1 MASFGIHPADMYLP
15 APGIDQ
21 KKWAVVA
28 CDQFT
33 SDAAYWQRL
42 EEEVGSAPSALRIVY
57 PEVYLSEGE
66 ARIPMIRAAM
76 EQYMADGVLTK
87 QVENGFVLMER
98 TTESGSRIGLVA
110 AIDLEDYD
118 YTPGTSAPI
127 RATEGTILSRIP
139 PRVKIREGAL
149 LESPHVMLLMDD
161 PKDMVLGKLYQNRD
175 QLPVL
180 YDTELMAGGGTLK
193 GWAVTED
200 AQKEALYAALKQLNE
215 DCNGFLFAVG
225 DGNHSLATAKACWD
239 NKKATLSAEEAASDP
254 ARFALVEIVNLH
266 SPALSFEPIHRMVFG
281 ADGQQMLL
289 DFAAYVR
296 KKDMS
301 ATPGEDIVFVWEGNR
316 TGLSIKKAGELLPV
330 AVLQP
335 FLDRFLQENK
345 KCEIDYVHEAEAVEK
360 MSLNQGAGI
369 LLNAIEKSSLFPG
382 IVSGGVLPRK
392 TFSMGHGHEK
402 RYYMECRII
411 K

>member
-1 MASFGIHPADMYLP
+1 MQNFGIHPATIYLP
-15 APGIDQ
+15 APNVDQ

-33 SDAAYWQRL
+33 SDACYWQKV
-42 EEEVGSAPSALRIVY
+42 EEEVGDAPSTLRIVY
-57 PEVYLSEGE
+57 PEIYLSEGE
-66 ARIPMIRAAM
+66 KRIAPIRKAM
-76 EQYMADGVLTK
+76 EEYMDQGVLMPR
-87 QVENGFVLMER
+87 VENGFVLVER
-98 TTESGSRIGLVA
+98 ETESGKRIGLVA
-110 AIDLEDYD
+110 AVDLEDYD
-118 YTPGTSAPI
+118 FTPGTKAPI

-161 PKDMVLGKLYQNRD
+161 PKDLVLGPLYAIRD
-175 QLPVL
+175 GLPNV
-180 YDTELMAGGGTLK
+180 YDTVLMAGGGTLK
-193 GWAVTED
+193 GWAVED
-200 AQKEALYAALKQLNE
+200 AEQKNALYAALRQLNE

-239 NKKATLSAEEAASDP
+239 RKKAALSPEEQQHDP

-266 SPALSFEPIHRMVFG
+266 SPALQFEPIHRMVFG
-281 ADGQQMLL
+281 ADGQQLML
-289 DFAAYVR
+289 DFAAYLR
-296 KKDMS
+296 EKGM
-301 ATPGEDIVFVWEGNR
+301 ATQPGDAITFLFNGQK
-316 TGLSIKKAGELLPV
+316 TGLSVKNAGNLLPV

-335 FLDRFLQENK
+335 FLDLYLQQHKN
-345 KCEIDYVHEAEAVEK
+345 CEIDYIHEGDAVE
-360 MSLNQGAGI
+360 SLSRDKGTGI
-369 LLNAIEKSSLFPG
+369 LLTSIEKSSLFPG

-402 RYYMECRII
+402 RYYMECRKI

>member
-1 MASFGIHPADMYLP
+1 MASFGIHPTDIYLP
-15 APGIDQ
+15 APHIDK

-33 SDAAYWQRL
+33 SDISYWQQL
-42 EEEVGSAPSALRIVY
+42 EEEVGDAPSALRIVY

-66 ARIPMIRAAM
+66 ARIPAIRNAM

-98 TTESGSRIGLVA
+98 TTQSGSRIGLVA

-161 PKDMVLGKLYQNRD
+161 PKDTVLGEVYKNRD

-180 YDTELMAGGGTLK
+180 YDTELMAGGGALK
-193 GWAVTED
+193 GWAVTEESR
-200 AQKEALYAALKQLNE
+200 KEALYAALKQLHE
-215 DCNGFLFAVG
+215 DCDGFLFAVG
-225 DGNHSLATAKACWD
+225 DGNHSLATAKACWE
-239 NKKATLSAEEAASDP
+239 NKKAALSPEAAANDP
-254 ARFALVEIVNLH
+254 ARYALVEIVNLH
-266 SPALSFEPIHRMVFG
+266 SQALSFEPIHRMVFG

-296 KKDMS
+296 KKDM
-301 ATPGEDIVFVWEGNR
+301 AAKPGDDIVFVWEGQK
-316 TGLSIKKAGELLPV
+316 TGLSIHKAGKLLPV
-330 AVLQP
+330 AVLQA

-345 KCEIDYVHEAEAVEK
+345 KYEIDYVHEAEAVEK
-360 MSLNQGAGI
+360 MSMDQGAGV
-369 LLNAIEKSSLFPG
+369 LLHAIEKSSLFPG

>member
-15 APGIDQ
+15 SPGVDQ

-33 SDAAYWQRL
+33 SDVSYWQKL
-42 EEEVGSAPSALRIVY
+42 EEEVSNAPSALRIVY
-57 PEVYLSEGE
+57 PEVYLAEGE
-66 ARIPMIRAAM
+66 ARIPGIRAAM
-76 EQYMADGVLTK
+76 EKYMADGTLTK

-98 TTESGSRIGLVA
+98 TTQSGSRIGLVA

-161 PKDMVLGKLYQNRD
+161 PKDMVLGELYKNRSR
-175 QLPVL
+175 LPVL

-193 GWAVTED
+193 GWAVTEEG
-200 AQKEALYAALKQLNE
+200 QKEALYAALKQLNE

-225 DGNHSLATAKACWD
+225 DGNHSLATAKACWE
-239 NKKATLSAEEAASDP
+239 NKKAGLSADKAANDP

-281 ADGQQMLL
+281 ADGQQLML

-296 KKDMS
+296 EKGM
-301 ATPGEDIVFVWEGNR
+301 ATMPGNDIVFLFNGQK
-316 TGLSIKKAGELLPV
+316 TSLSIKNAGDLLPV

-335 FLDRFLQENK
+335 FLDRYLKENNS
-345 KCEIDYVHEAEAVEK
+345 CVIDYIHEADAVEK
-360 MSLNQGAGI
+360 WSVDQGTGI
-369 LLNAIEKSSLFPG
+369 LLTAIEKSSLFPG

>member
-1 MASFGIHPADMYLP
+1 MQSFGIHPANIYLP
-15 APGIDQ
+15 APSVDQ
-21 KKWAVVA
+21 QKWAVVA

-33 SDAAYWQRL
+33 SDQGYWQQV
-42 EEEVGSAPSALRIVY
+42 EENAGDAPSALRIIY

-66 ARIPMIRAAM
+66 SRIPVIRAAM
-76 EQYMADGVLTK
+76 EKYLAEGALTL

-118 YTPGTSAPI
+118 YTPGTSAAI

-139 PRVKIREGAL
+139 PRVKIREGAP

-161 PKDMVLGKLYQNRD
+161 PQDKVLGQLYAMRAA
-175 QLPVL
+175 LPCV
-180 YDTELMAGGGTLK
+180 YDTDLMCGGGHLT

-200 AQKEALYAALKQLNE
+200 AQKDALYAALKQLNE
-215 DCNGFLFAVG
+215 DCKGFLFAVG
-225 DGNHSLATAKACWD
+225 DGNHSLATAKACWE
-239 NKKATLSAEEAASDP
+239 NRKKEITEAEQAADP

-266 SPALSFEPIHRMVFG
+266 SAALQFEPIHRMVFG
-281 ADGQQMLL
+281 ADGKQMIL
-289 DFAAYVR
+289 DFAAYLR
-296 KKDMS
+296 EKGM
-301 ATPGEDIVFVWEGNR
+301 ATMPGSDIVFMCGGET
-316 TGLSIKKAGELLPV
+316 TGLSVKNAGDMLPV

-335 FLDRFLQENK
+335 FLDQYLQNNK
-345 KCEIDYVHEAEAVEK
+345 NCEIDYIHEADAVEK
-360 MSLNQGAGI
+360 MSQDQGTGI
-369 LLNAIEKSSLFPG
+369 LLTSIEKSSLFPG

-402 RYYMECRII
+402 RYYMECRKI

>member
-1 MASFGIHPADMYLP
+1 MASFGIQPADIYLP

-33 SDAAYWQRL
+33 SDASYWQRL
-42 EEEVGSAPSALRIVY
+42 EEEVGNAPSALRIVY

-66 ARIPMIRAAM
+66 ARIPAIRAAM
-76 EQYMADGVLTK
+76 EQYMADGTLTK
-87 QVENGFVLMER
+87 QVESGFVLMER

-161 PKDMVLGKLYQNRD
+161 PRDMVLGELYKNRSL
-175 QLPVL
+175 LPAL

-193 GWAVTED
+193 GWAVTEES
-200 AQKEALYAALKQLNE
+200 QKEALYAALKQLNE
-215 DCNGFLFAVG
+215 DCGGFLFAVG

-239 NKKATLSAEEAASDP
+239 NKKATLSAQKAANDP

-296 KKDMS
+296 KKDMT
-301 ATPGEDIVFVWEGNR
+301 ATPGDDIVFLWEGNR

-360 MSLNQGAGI
+360 MSMNQGTGI
-369 LLNAIEKSSLFPG
+369 LLNTIEKASLFPG

>member
-15 APGIDQ
+15 APGIDP

-33 SDAAYWQRL
+33 SDANYWQQL
-42 EEEVGSAPSALRIVY
+42 EEEVGNAPSALRIVY

-66 ARIPMIRAAM
+66 ARIPTIRAAM
-76 EQYMADGVLTK
+76 EQYMADGILTK
-87 QVENGFVLMER
+87 QVEKGFVLMER

-161 PKDMVLGKLYQNRD
+161 PKDMVLGELYEHRSL
-175 QLPVL
+175 LPVL

-193 GWAVTED
+193 GWAVTEES
-200 AQKEALYAALKQLNE
+200 QKEALYTALKQLNE

-239 NKKATLSAEEAASDP
+239 NKKATLSAEEAANDP

-296 KKDMS
+296 KKDMA

-360 MSLNQGAGI
+360 MSLNQGTGI
-369 LLNAIEKSSLFPG
+369 LLNAIDKSSLFPG

>member
-1 MASFGIHPADMYLP
+1 MASFGIHPTDIYLP
-15 APGIDQ
+15 APHIEK

-33 SDAAYWQRL
+33 SDVSYWQQL
-42 EEEVGSAPSALRIVY
+42 EEEVGNAPSALRIVY

-66 ARIPMIRAAM
+66 ARIPAIRNAM

-98 TTESGSRIGLVA
+98 TTQSGSRIGLVA

-161 PKDMVLGKLYQNRD
+161 PRDTVLGEVYKNRD

-193 GWAVTED
+193 GWAVTEEN
-200 AQKEALYAALKQLNE
+200 QKEALYAALKQLNE

-225 DGNHSLATAKACWD
+225 DGNHSLATAKACWE
-239 NKKATLSAEEAASDP
+239 NKKATLSPEAAANDP
-254 ARFALVEIVNLH
+254 ARYALVEIVNLH

-296 KKDMS
+296 KKDM
-301 ATPGEDIVFVWEGNR
+301 AAKPGDDIVFVWEGHK
-316 TGLSIKKAGELLPV
+316 TGLSIHKAGELLPV
-330 AVLQP
+330 AVLQA

-360 MSLNQGAGI
+360 MSMDQGAGV
-369 LLNAIEKSSLFPG
+369 LLHAIEKSSLFPG

>member
-1 MASFGIHPADMYLP
+1 MQSFGIHPATIYLP

-33 SDAAYWQRL
+33 SDAAYWQAV
-42 EEEVGSAPSALRIVY
+42 EEEVGSAPSSLRIIY
-57 PEVYLSEGE
+57 PEIFLSEGE
-66 ARIPMIRAAM
+66 KRIAPIRRAM
-76 EQYMADGVLTK
+76 EEYLADGTL
-87 QVENGFVLMER
+87 QAAVENGFVLTCR

-110 AIDLEDYD
+110 AVDLEDYD

-161 PKDMVLGKLYQNRD
+161 PGDNVLAPLYAARNS
-175 QLPVL
+175 LKTV
-180 YDTELMAGGGTLK
+180 YDTALMAGGGTLK
-193 GWAVTED
+193 GWAVTDE
-200 AQKEALYAALKQLNE
+200 KSKSALYAALQQLSRE
-215 DCNGFLFAVG
+215 CNGFLFAVG
-225 DGNHSLATAKACWD
+225 DGNHSLATAKACWE
-239 NKKATLSAEEAASDP
+239 NKKATLAPEAQACDP
-254 ARFALVEIVNLH
+254 ARYALVEIVNLH
-266 SPALSFEPIHRMVFG
+266 SPALQFEPIHRMVFH
-281 ADGQQMLL
+281 ADATQMML
-289 DFAAYVR
+289 DFAAYLR
-296 KKDMS
+296 EKGMAS
-301 ATPGEDIVFVWEGNR
+301 QPGSDIVFLGNGQE
-316 TGLSIKKAGELLPV
+316 TGISVKNAGDMLPV

-335 FLDRFLQENK
+335 FLDRYLQENK
-345 KCEIDYVHEAEAVEK
+345 KCEIDYIHEEDAVRS
-360 MSLNQGAGI
+360 MSLSKGTGI
-369 LLNAIEKSSLFPG
+369 LLTSIEKSSLFPG

-402 RYYMECRII
+402 RYYMECRKI

>member
-1 MASFGIHPADMYLP
+1 MASYGIHPTDIYLP
-15 APGIDQ
+15 APAIDK

-33 SDAAYWQRL
+33 SDTNYWQQL
-42 EEEVGSAPSALRIVY
+42 EKEVGNAPSALRIVY
-57 PEVYLSEGE
+57 PEAYLSEGE
-66 ARIPMIRAAM
+66 ARIPAIRDAM
-76 EQYMADGVLTK
+76 EQYVADGILTK

-98 TTESGSRIGLVA
+98 TTESGRRIGLVA

-161 PKDMVLGKLYQNRD
+161 PKDMVLGDVYKNRD

-193 GWAVTED
+193 GWAVTEE
-200 AQKEALYAALKQLNE
+200 ATKEALYAALKQLNM

-225 DGNHSLATAKACWD
+225 DGNHSLATAKACWE
-239 NKKATLSAEEAASDP
+239 NKKASLSAEEAAHDP

-296 KKDMS
+296 KKGMT
-301 ATPGEDIVFVWEGNR
+301 AMPGDDIVFLWEGQR
-316 TGLSIKKAGELLPV
+316 TGLCVKNASDLLPV

-335 FLDRFLQENK
+335 FLDRFLLENK
-345 KCEIDYVHEAEAVEK
+345 KCEIDYIHEADAVEK
-360 MSLNQGAGI
+360 LSMDHGTGI
-369 LLNAIEKSSLFPG
+369 LLTAIEKSSLFPG

-402 RYYMECRII
+402 RYYMECRPI

>member
-33 SDAAYWQRL
+33 SDVSYWQKL
-42 EEEVGSAPSALRIVY
+42 EQEVGSAPSALRIVY

-66 ARIPMIRAAM
+66 ARIPAIRAAM
-76 EQYMADGVLTK
+76 EKYMAEGTLQK

-161 PKDMVLGKLYQNRD
+161 PKDMVLGELYQNRN
-175 QLPVL
+175 QLPVV

-193 GWAVTED
+193 GWAVTEN

-215 DCNGFLFAVG
+215 DCKGFLFAVG
-225 DGNHSLATAKACWD
+225 DGNHSLATAKACWE
-239 NKKATLSAEEAASDP
+239 NKKAALSEAEAACDP

-266 SPALSFEPIHRMVFG
+266 SPALSFEPIHRMIFG

-289 DFAAYVR
+289 DFAAYLR
-296 KKDMS
+296 EKGM
-301 ATPGEDIVFVWEGNR
+301 ATMPGDDIVFLFNGQK
-316 TGLSIKKAGELLPV
+316 TGLSVKNAGDLLPV

-335 FLDRFLQENK
+335 FLDRYLQENK
-345 KCEIDYVHEAEAVEK
+345 KCEIDYIHEADAVEK
-360 MSLNQGAGI
+360 MSMDQGTGI
-369 LLNAIEKSSLFPG
+369 LLTAIEKSSLFPG

-402 RYYMECRII
+402 RYYMECRKI

>member
-1 MASFGIHPADMYLP
+1 MASFGIHPTDIYLP

-33 SDAAYWQRL
+33 SDASYWQRL
-42 EEEVGSAPSALRIVY
+42 EKEVGNAPSALRIVY
-57 PEVYLSEGE
+57 PEVYLAEGE
-66 ARIPMIRAAM
+66 ARIPAIRAAM
-76 EQYMADGVLTK
+76 EQYMADGTLTK

-161 PKDMVLGKLYQNRD
+161 PRDMVLGDIYKNRSD
-175 QLPVL
+175 LPMV
-180 YDTELMAGGGTLK
+180 YDTDLMAGGGTLK

-200 AQKEALYAALKQLNE
+200 AQKETLYDALRQLNQ
-215 DCNGFLFAVG
+215 DCSGFLFAVG
-225 DGNHSLATAKACWD
+225 DGNHSLATAKACWEK
-239 NKKATLSAEEAASDP
+239 KKATLSAQEAANDP

-281 ADGQQMLL
+281 ADGQQMML

-296 KKDMS
+296 EKGMS
-301 ATPGEDIVFVWEGNR
+301 TVPGNDIVFLWDGQK
-316 TGLSIKKAGELLPV
+316 TGLSVKNAGDLLPV

-335 FLDRFLQENK
+335 FLDRFLQENN
-345 KCEIDYVHEAEAVEK
+345 KCEIDYIHEADAVENL
-360 MSLNQGAGI
+360 SLDQGTGI
-369 LLNAIEKSSLFPG
+369 LLTAIDKSSLFPG

-402 RYYMECRII
+402 RYYMECRMI

>member
-1 MASFGIHPADMYLP
+1 MQSFGIHPADIYLP

-33 SDAAYWQRL
+33 SDLEYWQNI
-42 EEEVGSAPSALRIVY
+42 ENEVGDAPSALRIIY
-57 PEVYLSEGE
+57 PEAYLSDGEG
-66 ARIPMIRAAM
+66 RIPVIRAAM
-76 EQYMADGVLTK
+76 EKYLQEGTLSL

-98 TTESGSRIGLVA
+98 KTESGSRIGLVA
-110 AIDLEDYD
+110 AVDLEDYD

-139 PRVKIREGAL
+139 PRVKIREGAP

-161 PKDMVLGKLYQNRD
+161 KEDKVLGSLYKNKE
-175 QLPVL
+175 QLKVV
-180 YDTELMAGGGTLK
+180 YDTCLMAGGGHLK
-193 GWAVTED
+193 GWAVTAEAAKD
-200 AQKEALYAALKQLNE
+200 ALYAALQQLQE

-225 DGNHSLATAKACWD
+225 DGNHSLATAKACWE
-239 NKKATLSAEEAASDP
+239 NRKKEISPAEQETDP
-254 ARFALVEIVNLH
+254 ARYALVEIVNLH
-266 SPALSFEPIHRMVFG
+266 SPALQFEPIHRMVFG
-281 ADGQQMLL
+281 ADGTQMML
-289 DFAAYVR
+289 DFAAYLR
-296 KKDMS
+296 EKGMAS
-301 ATPGEDIVFVWEGNR
+301 MPGKDIVFLCNGQE
-316 TGLSIKKAGELLPV
+316 TGLSVKNAGNMLPV

-335 FLDRFLQENK
+335 FLDRYLQENK
-345 KCEIDYVHEAEAVEK
+345 NCEIDYIHEADAVEK
-360 MSLNQGAGI
+360 MSRDKGTGI
-369 LLNAIEKSSLFPG
+369 LLTAIEKDSLFPG

-402 RYYMECRII
+402 RYYMECRKI